1 MNILYRSAFALANDI
16 KTQALS
22 SLAVLEFFLSRVE
35 QFNPALNAVVALDVE
50 RARERAIAADTA
62 AANGEDWGPLHGVPV
77 TIKDAL
83 CTQGLVTVGGIPECK
98 DNIPSSNATA
108 VQHYLDSGAIVF
120 GKTNVPF
127 MSSDLQSYN
136 DIYGATNN
144 PWNTERTCG
153 GSSGG
158 AAAAVAA
165 GLTPLEIGSDIGGS
179 IRIPSHF
186 NGVFGHKS
194 SFGIVSERGH
204 LPPGEHVLSESDLSV
219 IGPIGTCVDDLEQAL
234 DILCG
239 EHGSQSPGWKLAL
252 PQASFDDITSLR
264 VAVWADDAFCKVDAD
279 IARSITEAGES
290 LQRAGAHVDFNARP
304 DLDPEENHRNYSML
318 LMASMGAG
326 MPQAVFD
333 TAREVTAAA
342 DPADFS
348 DAMMSL
354 RGIALSHRD
363 WLKQN
368 ERRLKTQAAW
378 GRFFEDYDAVLCPS
392 AFVPAFPHDHTPDM
406 NSRQLTVNGETRRYT
421 DLLRWSGLTLN
432 TYLPATAVPV
442 GATADGMPVGVQVVS
457 RYMGDRT
464 ALAVARLLE
473 EHHRGFVAPDGY

>member
-1 MNILYRSAFALANDI
+1 
-16 KTQALS
+16 
-22 SLAVLEFFLSRVE
+22 
-35 QFNPALNAVVALDVE
+35 
-50 RARERAIAADTA
+50 
-62 AANGEDWGPLHGVPV
+62 
-77 TIKDAL
+77 
-83 CTQGLVTVGGIPECK
+83 
-98 DNIPSSNATA
+98 
-108 VQHYLDSGAIVF
+108 
-120 GKTNVPF
+120 

-136 DIYGATNN
+136 DIYGTTNN
-144 PWNTERTCG
+144 PWTVDRTCG

-194 SFGIVSERGH
+194 SHGIVSERGH
-204 LPPGEHVLSESDLSV
+204 LPPGETTLSESDLSV
-219 IGPIGTCVDDLEQAL
+219 IGPIGTCVGDLEQAL

-239 EHGSQSPGWKLAL
+239 EHGSQPPGWKLDL
-252 PQASFDDITSLR
+252 PAASFDNIASLR
-264 VAVWADDAFCKVDAD
+264 VAVWADDPFCRAD
-279 IARSITEAGES
+279 TDIVRCITEAGES
-290 LQRAGAHVDFNARP
+290 LQRAGAQVDFEARP
-304 DLDPEENHRNYSML
+304 DLDPEENHRNYSLL

-333 TAREVTAAA
+333 SACEATAAA

-368 ERRLKTQAAW
+368 ERRLKAQAAW
-378 GRFFEDYDAVLCPS
+378 GRFFEDFDVVLCPS

-406 NSRQLTVNGETRRYT
+406 HARRLTVNGETRHYT

-442 GATADGMPVGVQVVS
+442 GAAADGMPVGAQVVS

-464 ALAVARLLE
+464 TLAVAKLLE
-473 EHHRGFVAPDGY
+473 QHHRSFQAPAGY